1 MARNWKE
8 ITELAGIVAIVV
20 SLVFVGMQLQQTQ
33 AVAIAEMDANDLA
46 NQIEESNL
54 MIENADVWVRGN
66 ADEELTP
73 VESVIYERLIQITN
87 NSFYSVIQQYIGLV
101 GSEEIRE
108 TFIVEFAAFL
118 YENPGARRVWR
129 AREERL
135 KHYKETVNPEDQVS
149 SDWIELI
156 ESTIRS
162 FEETAHAAPKK
173 K

>member
-8 ITELAGIVAIVV
+8 IVEMAGIAAILV

-54 MIENADVWVRGN
+54 IIENADVWVRGN

-73 VESVIYERLIQITN
+73 VESVIYERLILITN
-87 NSFYSVIQQYIGLV
+87 NSFYSSIKQYTGLL

-108 TFIVEFAAFL
+108 IFKKFSDAVE
-118 YENPGARRVWR
+118 EI
-129 AREERL
+129 
-135 KHYKETVNPEDQVS
+135 KVNLTKYNKD
-149 SDWIELI
+149 
-156 ESTIRS
+156 
-162 FEETAHAAPKK
+162 
-173 K
+173 

>member
-8 ITELAGIVAIVV
+8 IVEMAGIAAILV

-46 NQIEESNL
+46 NQIETSNL
-54 MIENADVWVRGN
+54 IIENADVWVRGN

-73 VESVIYERLIQITN
+73 VESVIYEQLIQITN
-87 NSFYSVIQQYIGLV
+87 NSFYSAIQQYIGLV
-101 GSEEIRE
+101 GTEEIRQV
-108 TFIVEFAAFL
+108 FIIEFAAFL
-118 YENPGARRVWR
+118 YENPGAKRVWR

-135 KHYKETVNPEDQVS
+135 KHYRGTINPEEQIS

-156 ESTIRS
+156 ELTIQS
-162 FEETAHAAPKK
+162 FEETAHAASKEK
-173 K
+173 

>member
-1 MARNWKE
+1 
-8 ITELAGIVAIVV
+8 
-20 SLVFVGMQLQQTQ
+20 MQLQQSQ

-54 MIENADVWVRGN
+54 IIENADVWVRGN

-73 VESVIYERLIQITN
+73 VESVIYERLILITN
-87 NSFYSVIQQYIGLV
+87 NSFYSGIQQYIGLV
-101 GSEEIRE
+101 GSEEMRE
-108 TFIVEFAAFL
+108 ILIIEFAAFL

-129 AREERL
+129 AHEEKL
-135 KHYKETVNPEDQVS
+135 KHYRGIVNPEEQVT

-162 FEETAHAAPKK
+162 FEETAHAAFKEK
-173 K
+173 